1 MVQQARSASDLV
13 ASTLDALTSSH
24 RSSSH
29 HAAAG
34 SGRRRGTVAAAPRA
48 CSPPPPQQQQQPMDQ
63 SKFNPGRVRVSRPE
77 DVDAAPAAW
86 AKQYGAAYGMEE
98 LKLSI
103 SHLTDVPPS
112 AAASAAADAASC
124 GAAGEEDSAGE
135 EETRPCEAA
144 V

>member
-1 MVQQARSASDLV
+1 MVQQARSAGDLV

-29 HAAAG
+29 HAAGG

-48 CSPPPPQQQQQPMDQ
+48 CSPPPQQQQPMDQ

-112 AAASAAADAASC
+112 AAAGAASC
-124 GAAGEEDSAGE
+124 GAAGEEDSAGD

>member
-1 MVQQARSASDLV
+1 MVQQARSAGDLV

-29 HAAAG
+29 HAGG
-34 SGRRRGTVAAAPRA
+34 SGRRRGTVAAPRA

-103 SHLTDVPPS
+103 SHLTDVPTS
-112 AAASAAADAASC
+112 AAAGAASC
-124 GAAGEEDSAGE
+124 GAAGEEDSAGD

>member
-1 MVQQARSASDLV
+1 
-13 ASTLDALTSSH
+13 
-24 RSSSH
+24 
-29 HAAAG
+29 
-34 SGRRRGTVAAAPRA
+34 
-48 CSPPPPQQQQQPMDQ
+48 MDQ

-103 SHLTDVPPS
+103 SHLTDVPPP
-112 AAASAAADAASC
+112 AAAGTASC
-124 GAAGEEDSAGE
+124 GAAGEEVSAGD

>member
-1 MVQQARSASDLV
+1 MVQQARSAGDLV

-34 SGRRRGTVAAAPRA
+34 SGRRRGTVAAPRA
-48 CSPPPPQQQQQPMDQ
+48 WSPPPPQQQQPMDQ

-77 DVDAAPAAW
+77 ADVDAAPAAW

-112 AAASAAADAASC
+112 AAAGAASC

>member
-1 MVQQARSASDLV
+1 
-13 ASTLDALTSSH
+13 
-24 RSSSH
+24 
-29 HAAAG
+29 
-34 SGRRRGTVAAAPRA
+34 
-48 CSPPPPQQQQQPMDQ
+48 MDQ

-77 DVDAAPAAW
+77 ADVDAAPATW

-112 AAASAAADAASC
+112 AAASAAAGAASC
-124 GAAGEEDSAGE
+124 RAAGEEDSAGE

>member
-1 MVQQARSASDLV
+1 MVQQARSAGDLV

-34 SGRRRGTVAAAPRA
+34 SGRRRGTVAAPRA
-48 CSPPPPQQQQQPMDQ
+48 CKQQHQPMDQ

-77 DVDAAPAAW
+77 ADVDAAPAAW

-112 AAASAAADAASC
+112 AAASAAAGAASC
-124 GAAGEEDSAGE
+124 RAAGEEDSAGE

>member
-1 MVQQARSASDLV
+1 MVQQARSAGDLV

-34 SGRRRGTVAAAPRA
+34 SGRRRGTVAAPRA
-48 CSPPPPQQQQQPMDQ
+48 CSPPQPMDQ

-77 DVDAAPAAW
+77 ADVDAAPAAW

-112 AAASAAADAASC
+112 AAASAAAGAASC
-124 GAAGEEDSAGE
+124 RAAGEEDSAGE

>member
-1 MVQQARSASDLV
+1 MVQQARSAGDLV
-13 ASTLDALTSSH
+13 ARTLDALTSSH

-34 SGRRRGTVAAAPRA
+34 SGRRRGTVAAPSA
-48 CSPPPPQQQQQPMDQ
+48 CSPPPQPMDQ

-77 DVDAAPAAW
+77 ADVDAAPAAW

-103 SHLTDVPPS
+103 SHLTDVPKQ
-112 AAASAAADAASC
+112 AAAASC
-124 GAAGEEDSAGE
+124 GAAGEDYSAGE
-135 EETRPCEAA
+135 DETRPCEAA

>member
-1 MVQQARSASDLV
+1 MVQQARSAGDLV

-29 HAAAG
+29 HASAG
-34 SGRRRGTVAAAPRA
+34 SGRRRGTVAAPRA
-48 CSPPPPQQQQQPMDQ
+48 CSQQQPMDQ

-77 DVDAAPAAW
+77 ADVDAAPAAW
-86 AKQYGAAYGMEE
+86 AKQYGTAYGMEE

-135 EETRPCEAA
+135 EEMRPCEAA

>member
-1 MVQQARSASDLV
+1 MVQQARSAGDLV

-34 SGRRRGTVAAAPRA
+34 SGRRRGTVAAPRA
-48 CSPPPPQQQQQPMDQ
+48 CSPPPQPMDQ

-77 DVDAAPAAW
+77 ADVDAAPAAW

-112 AAASAAADAASC
+112 AAASAAAGAASC
-124 GAAGEEDSAGE
+124 RAAGEEDSAGE

>member
-1 MVQQARSASDLV
+1 MVQQARSAGDLV

-34 SGRRRGTVAAAPRA
+34 SGRRRGTVAAPRA
-48 CSPPPPQQQQQPMDQ
+48 CSQQPMDQ

-77 DVDAAPAAW
+77 ADVDAAPAAW

-112 AAASAAADAASC
+112 PAASAAAAGAASC

>member
-1 MVQQARSASDLV
+1 MVQQARSAGDLV
-13 ASTLDALTSSH
+13 ARTLDALTSSH

-34 SGRRRGTVAAAPRA
+34 SGRRRGTVAAPRA
-48 CSPPPPQQQQQPMDQ
+48 CSPQQQPMDQ

-77 DVDAAPAAW
+77 ADVDAAPAAW

-112 AAASAAADAASC
+112 AAASAAAGAASC

>member
-29 HAAAG
+29 HAGG
-34 SGRRRGTVAAAPRA
+34 SGRRRGTVAAPRA
-48 CSPPPPQQQQQPMDQ
+48 CAPPPPQQQQPMDQ

-112 AAASAAADAASC
+112 AAAGAASC
-124 GAAGEEDSAGE
+124 GAAGEEDSAGD